1 MASSATVGRRC
12 RRPERS
18 TASSGARLTSASQ
31 PRWRAQR
38 PRRHLRARQSPLL
51 RPRSPLR
58 RWRSG
63 QRRARSLRRRQPSS
77 PRREPASSSIPH
89 RWRPTTRALRNTKP
103 NGAVGC
109 TPMNEMS
116 QVENARDLKPA
127 LTSVVIVGAGHAG
140 VQAAASLR
148 EQGFDGEVVLLS
160 AEKDPPYQRPPLS
173 KAFLKGEMDIH
184 GLPLRADAHFREQR
198 LDLRLGVG
206 ATRIDRAAQQ
216 VELSDGGAIPYGH
229 LILATGARQRRL
241 NAPGADL
248 PGVFALRDIADATAI
263 RARLGA
269 KPKVVI
275 VGAGFIGPEIAAT
288 AASLG
293 AEATVVEIARPM
305 GRAVSP
311 IMSDFFLREHA
322 AFGARFKLG
331 VGVAAI
337 KGRER
342 AETVVLTDGEVLT
355 ADLVVVGIGVVAEDA
370 LATECGLECDNG
382 IVVDELLLTSDSA
395 ISAIG
400 DCTDFP
406 HASLGM
412 RTRLESVQNAVDQ
425 GRSVAARL
433 IGKPKPYNEL
443 AWFWSDQGDLK
454 LMIAGL
460 AHGVDQWV
468 VRGDPATRAFSTF
481 GFRDGKLP

>member
-1 MASSATVGRRC
+1 
-12 RRPERS
+12 
-18 TASSGARLTSASQ
+18 
-31 PRWRAQR
+31 
-38 PRRHLRARQSPLL
+38 
-51 RPRSPLR
+51 
-58 RWRSG
+58 
-63 QRRARSLRRRQPSS
+63 
-77 PRREPASSSIPH
+77 
-89 RWRPTTRALRNTKP
+89 
-103 NGAVGC
+103 
-109 TPMNEMS
+109 MNEIGR
-116 QVENARDLKPA
+116 VDDARDLEA
-127 LTSVVIVGAGHAG
+127 LSLTSVVIVGAGHAG

-148 EQGFDGEVVLLS
+148 EQGFEGEVVLLS

-198 LDLRLGVG
+198 IDLRLGVG
-206 ATRIDRAAQQ
+206 ATRIDRASQQ
-216 VELSDGGAIPYGH
+216 VELSDGGAIAYGH

-241 NAPGADL
+241 NAPGVDL

-263 RARLGA
+263 RERLGS

-275 VGAGFIGPEIAAT
+275 IGAGFIGLEIAAT

-311 IMSDFFLREHA
+311 IMSDFFLKEHA
-322 AFGARFKLG
+322 AFGARFRLG

-342 AETVVLTDGEVLT
+342 AETVILTDGEALS

-370 LATECGLECDNG
+370 LARECGLECDNG
-382 IVVDELLLTSDSA
+382 IVVDEFLLTSNST

-400 DCTDFP
+400 DCTAFP
-406 HASLGM
+406 HAALGF

-433 IGKPKPYNEL
+433 MGKPKPYNEL

-481 GFRDGKLP
+481 GFRDGKLAVVELVNRAGDHAAAKRIIGTTKTLTPEEAADPAFDLRGLAKR